1 MEDGTEWT
9 AHAGAQMKIVV
20 WYLGNKNRQRHEQR
34 VCLNGQVQ
42 GILNPLMLHPV
53 LHWFDSSDPSA

>member
-20 WYLGNKNRQRHEQR
+20 WYLENKNRDMSR
-34 VCLNGQVQ
+34 G
-42 GILNPLMLHPV
+42 
-53 LHWFDSSDPSA
+53 SASMGKCRAF